1 MNNQQMYQNN
11 MNMAGAAPGYTN
23 GGYGY
28 AYGNPGYPNY
38 GMAYTAPRPQAL
50 NSQPL
55 TQDIVNTLRQDG
67 NEFNMKV
74 DQKELWRAVC
84 THKDP
89 TNGQSTLVYNNEDGT
104 YTCSICGETFNFFE
118 GNTTDIDTAVKVL
131 IDMMQTCK
139 TIYLDAPNTMTEQ
152 YYQMIPLLRRF
163 SALWKHAINNFSK
176 YENNGNP
183 LAPINGNYAGF
194 NAINQLLTNPYGF
207 NYNQPFYG
215 NQQPMP
221 GIHGRKAPVA
231 HLGGELLVVEVR
243 GEHSRYSV
251 GFLVQHDLTVHVRP
265 LGRVDTE
272 RLRRRDMP
280 YVRPWIVVR
289 VELLPPVP
297 LYPEDGCGDDNR
309 HDSNHHDIFHR
320 PSFDGD
326 NQISHVIN
334 SVGCRSG
341 LWRCQSKD
349 RHSYLHRPW
358 WRFRTALS

>member
-1 MNNQQMYQNN
+1 MSNQQMYQNG
-11 MNMAGAAPGYTN
+11 MNMGGAVPGYTN
-23 GGYGY
+23 NGYGY

-118 GNTTDIDTAVKVL
+118 GNKNDIETAVKVL

-163 SALWKHAINNFSK
+163 SALWQHAINNFSK

-215 NQQPMP
+215 NQQPMAMAPQYGYAPQQPMMGQPPMPVQPQQMMYQNGMDQTGNPLAFNAPAP
-221 GIHGRKAPVA
+221 GVMPTAPQPTAAPAAPVA
-231 HLGGELLVVEVR
+231 QGSEIQQQKVYNV
-243 GEHSRYSV
+243 
-251 GFLVQHDLTVHVRP
+251 
-265 LGRVDTE
+265 
-272 RLRRRDMP
+272 
-280 YVRPWIVVR
+280 
-289 VELLPPVP
+289 
-297 LYPEDGCGDDNR
+297 
-309 HDSNHHDIFHR
+309 
-320 PSFDGD
+320 
-326 NQISHVIN
+326 
-334 SVGCRSG
+334 
-341 LWRCQSKD
+341 
-349 RHSYLHRPW
+349 
-358 WRFRTALS
+358 